1 MLFRLCLLSLVAFL
15 CLQPVHNLLHQ
26 LPLQVD
32 IKAQLAEKGKELQLL
47 PILGRELCGL
57 PCLKGFLCG
66 VKLCS
71 HILHQA
77 VHLRILEGKDLLVDV
92 LQVGSAVITRK
103 ILLVQ
108 RLQDGFDVR
117 ERKNPLVIVDEEQH
131 QHMLPGIA
139 LLHRRRQ
146 KLVLRI
152 VIDHG
157 LGQRLVL
164 IVPLH
169 IAEMLIHEGCDLV
182 HVQGNGGDFIR
193 IDVLK
198 TLQILH

>member
-1 MLFRLCLLSLVAFL
+1 
-15 CLQPVHNLLHQ
+15 
-26 LPLQVD
+26 
-32 IKAQLAEKGKELQLL
+32 
-47 PILGRELCGL
+47 
-57 PCLKGFLCG
+57 
-66 VKLCS
+66 
-71 HILHQA
+71 
-77 VHLRILEGKDLLVDV
+77 
-92 LQVGSAVITRK
+92 
-103 ILLVQ
+103 
-108 RLQDGFDVR
+108 
-117 ERKNPLVIVDEEQH
+117 
-131 QHMLPGIA
+131 MLPGIA